1 MPFREGISMKLQLTL
16 GFRFAALS
24 RRGIGNFFA
33 GCCVPVLLCAVITQ
47 ATHAQTLTTLVS
59 FTGSNGSDPLFAPLL
74 QGTDGNLYG
83 TTSGGGAHG
92 HGTVFKVTTAG
103 ALKTLYS
110 FCAKSGCADGSAPY
124 AGLIQAKDGNFYGTT
139 EAGGSNNAGTVF
151 KITAAGT
158 LTTLHK
164 FNYNDGANPYAALVQ
179 ALDGNFY
186 GTTESGGAHILG
198 TVFKMTTTGTL
209 TTLHSFNLTDGSSP
223 EAALIQAADGHFYS
237 TTYNGGPEGY
247 GTVFKITS
255 GGTLTTLHT
264 FTDSDGRAVV
274 PGLVQASDGNF
285 YGAGSQGGNNGY
297 GTVFMMTPQGTLTTL
312 HSFNATDGATPNQ
325 LALGSDGKFYG
336 TTISG
341 GTNTD
346 GTIFEITPQGV
357 FTSLHSFAKSDGADP
372 FAGLVQDT
380 DGKFYGTTSF
390 GGAKNSGTIFRLDV
404 GLGPFVEAVPTVGKI
419 GAKVKILGTKLTGA
433 TSVSFNGT
441 AAAFAVVSASEIT
454 TSVPAGATTGTVQV
468 TTPSATLSS
477 NAVFQVT
484 P

>member
-1 MPFREGISMKLQLTL
+1 MKRQPGLCFSAASLSQLLTPSL
-16 GFRFAALS
+16 SLALS
-24 RRGIGNFFA
+24 AASVR
-33 GCCVPVLLCAVITQ
+33 CCTALLLCAVITQ
-47 ATHAQTLTTLVS
+47 VTHAQTLTTLVS

-74 QGTDGNLYG
+74 QGADGNLYG

-92 HGTVFKVTTAG
+92 HGTVFKVTTG
-103 ALKTLYS
+103 GTLKTLYS

-139 EAGGSNNAGTVF
+139 EAGGTNNVGTIF
-151 KITAAGT
+151 KITTGGV

-164 FNYNDGANPYAALVQ
+164 FNYNDGANPYAALLQ
-179 ALDGNFY
+179 ATDGNFY

-198 TVFKMTTTGTL
+198 TVFKMTPGGTL
-209 TTLHSFNLTDGSSP
+209 TTLHSFDLTDGSSP
-223 EAALIQAADGHFYS
+223 QAALIQGADGNFYS
-237 TTYNGGPEGY
+237 TTYNGGTEGY
-247 GTVFKITS
+247 GTAFKITS

-264 FTDSDGRAVV
+264 FGDADGRGVV

-285 YGAGSQGGNNGY
+285 YGSAGQGGANGY

-312 HSFNATDGATPNQ
+312 HSFSATDGATPNQ

-341 GTNTD
+341 GANTD

-357 FTSLHSFAKSDGADP
+357 FTSLHNFAKSDGADP

-390 GGAKNSGTIFRLDV
+390 GGSQNSGTVFRLDV
-404 GLGPFVEAVPTVGKI
+404 GLGPFVEAVPTAGKV

-441 AAAFAVVSASEIT
+441 AAVFTVVSASEIT
-454 TSVPAGATTGTVQV
+454 TTVPNGATTGTIRV
-468 TTPSATLSS
+468 TTPSGTILS
-477 NAVFQVT
+477 NAAFQVT

>member
-1 MPFREGISMKLQLTL
+1 MKRQPGLCSSSASLSQFVTCSLSSASL
-16 GFRFAALS
+16 RCCAAL
-24 RRGIGNFFA
+24 
-33 GCCVPVLLCAVITQ
+33 LLCGVITQ
-47 ATHAQTLTTLVS
+47 GTHAQTLTTLTN
-59 FTGSNGSDPLFAPLL
+59 FAGSNGSDPLFAALL

-92 HGTVFKVTTAG
+92 HGTVFKVTTG
-103 ALKTLYS
+103 GTLKTLYS

-139 EAGGSNNAGTVF
+139 EAGGTNNAGTVF

-164 FNYNDGANPYAALVQ
+164 FNYNDGANPYAALLQ
-179 ALDGNFY
+179 GKDGNFY

-198 TVFKMTTTGTL
+198 TVFKMTSTGTL

-223 EAALIQAADGHFYS
+223 EAALIQAADGNFYS
-237 TTYNGGPEGY
+237 TTYNGGTEGY

-255 GGTLTTLHT
+255 GGTLTTLHIFNDT
-264 FTDSDGRAVV
+264 DGRAVT

-285 YGAGSQGGNNGY
+285 YGATSLGGANGY
-297 GTVFMMTPQGTLTTL
+297 GNVFMMTPQGVVTTL

-357 FTSLHSFAKSDGADP
+357 FTSLHNFSKSDGADP

-390 GGAKNSGTIFRLDV
+390 GGSKNSGTVFRLDV
-404 GLGPFVEAVPTVGKI
+404 GLGPFVETLPTAGKV
-419 GAKVKILGTKLTGA
+419 GAKINILGTNLTGA

-441 AAAFAVVSASEIT
+441 AAAFTVVSASEIT
-454 TSVPAGATTGTVQV
+454 TTVPNGAITGTVQV
-468 TTPSATLSS
+468 VTPSGTLLS
-477 NAVFQVT
+477 NAAFQVT
-484 P
+484 Q